1 MSDNLDNLDNHHNR
15 TEQPAQHAQHAE
27 RSKTLEANVPDTQ
40 ASNAPNANTSASMTL
55 SATQKKYLPYVLAV
69 ALFMQILD
77 ATILNTSLPQM
88 AQALGESPLKMQW
101 AVISYALTLAIFIP
115 ISGFLADKY
124 GTRRVFLSAIVI
136 FCMGSLLC
144 AASTTLDFLVASRV
158 VQGIGGAM
166 MTPVARLILVKS
178 YPRNQLLTVMNFA
191 VIPALIAP
199 LVGPLLGGYLVQY
212 ASWHWIFLMN
222 IPMGVFGFM
231 VAKKLVPA
239 IFEDTK
245 RLDWT
250 GFLLFAA
257 AACGLTLAVEFGSRV
272 GQGSIGVMLVM
283 AASALLAGYVWHA
296 RRQVAPLFPLSLFD
310 IRTFRIGIIGNLLTR
325 LGISAVPFLLP
336 LLLQVVFEYSPSQ
349 AGWLLAPIAV
359 GAIGVKPFVSKLIQR
374 YSYGTVLVYN
384 TSILGVLIILL
395 AQFNDAS
402 QWLWFIP
409 LLTIMG
415 ACNSLQ
421 FSAMNT
427 ITIGDLQGM
436 QTSSG
441 NSLMAVNQQLAISF
455 GIAFGAAMLTL
466 LRERFALTDLVAFQT
481 TYWLLGILT
490 LLSGLYFLRLKPEDG
505 RGLY

>member
-1 MSDNLDNLDNHHNR
+1 MRDSDV
-15 TEQPAQHAQHAE
+15 
-27 RSKTLEANVPDTQ
+27 SMVTLT
-40 ASNAPNANTSASMTL
+40 
-55 SATQKKYLPYVLAV
+55 ATQSKYLPYVLAV

-136 FCMGSLLC
+136 FCVGSLLC
-144 AASTTLDFLVASRV
+144 AASPTLDLLIGSRI

-178 YPRNQLLTVMNFA
+178 YPRNKLLTVMNFA

-199 LVGPLLGGYLVQY
+199 LVGPLLGGYIVQY
-212 ASWHWIFLMN
+212 ASWHWIFLIN
-222 IPMGVFGFM
+222 VPMGVAGF
-231 VAKKLVPA
+231 VLAKKLVPA
-239 IFEDTK
+239 LFEDTK

-257 AACGLTLAVEFGSRV
+257 AACGFMLAVEFGAQAGRSLY
-272 GQGSIGVMLVM
+272 GL
-283 AASALLAGYVWHA
+283 LLALAATLLIGAYIWHA
-296 RRQVAPLFPLSLFD
+296 KRRQAPLFPLSLFN
-310 IRTFRIGIIGNLLTR
+310 IRTFRIGITGNLFTR

-359 GAIGVKPFVSKLIQR
+359 GAIGVKPWVSKIIQR
-374 YSYGTVLVYN
+374 YSYRKVLVYN
-384 TSILGVLIILL
+384 TFLMGALIIVL
-395 AQFNDAS
+395 AQFNDPS
-402 QWLWFIP
+402 QWPWFIP
-409 LLTIMG
+409 VLTVMG
-415 ACNSLQ
+415 ACNSMQ

-427 ITIGDLQGM
+427 ITIGDLEGT

-455 GIAFGAAMLTL
+455 GIAFGAAVLNV
-466 LRERFALTDLVAFQT
+466 LRERLQIDMLTAFQT
-481 TYWLLGILT
+481 TYWILGILT
-490 LLSGLYFLRLKPEDG
+490 ILSGLYFLRLKPEDG

>member
-1 MSDNLDNLDNHHNR
+1 MV
-15 TEQPAQHAQHAE
+15 
-27 RSKTLEANVPDTQ
+27 TLT
-40 ASNAPNANTSASMTL
+40 
-55 SATQKKYLPYVLAV
+55 ATQHKYLPYVLAV

-77 ATILNTSLPQM
+77 ATILNTALPQM

-124 GTRRVFLSAIVI
+124 GTRRVFLAAIII
-136 FCMGSLLC
+136 FCIGSLLC
-144 AASTTLDFLVASRV
+144 AAAPSLDFLIGSRI

-199 LVGPLLGGYLVQY
+199 LVGPLLGGYIVQY
-212 ASWHWIFLMN
+212 ASWHWIFLIN
-222 IPMGVFGFM
+222 IPMGILGFVM
-231 VAKKLVPA
+231 GKKLVPA
-239 IFEDTK
+239 LFEETK

-257 AACGLTLAVEFGSRV
+257 AACGLTLAVEFGSKT
-272 GQGSIGVMLVM
+272 GSGFYGLLLFF
-283 AASALLAGYVWHA
+283 AAAILLGGYIWHA
-296 RRQVAPLFPLSLFD
+296 KRYDKPLFPLSLFS
-310 IRTFRIGIIGNLLTR
+310 IRTFRIGIIGNLFTR
-325 LGISAVPFLLP
+325 FGISAVPFLLP

-374 YSYGTVLVYN
+374 YSYRTVLVYN
-384 TSILGVLIILL
+384 TLLLGLLIILL

-402 QWLWFIP
+402 QWMWFIP
-409 LLTIMG
+409 VLTLMG
-415 ACNSLQ
+415 ACNSMQ

-427 ITIGDLQGM
+427 ITIGDLQG
-436 QTSSG
+436 QQISSG

-455 GIAFGAAMLTL
+455 GIASGAALLNL
-466 LRERFALTDLVAFQT
+466 LRERLQLDTLVAFQT
-481 TYWLLGILT
+481 TYWILGILT
-490 LLSGLYFLRLKPEDG
+490 ILSGLHFLRLKVEDG

>member
-1 MSDNLDNLDNHHNR
+1 MV
-15 TEQPAQHAQHAE
+15 
-27 RSKTLEANVPDTQ
+27 TLTPTQ
-40 ASNAPNANTSASMTL
+40 E
-55 SATQKKYLPYVLAV
+55 KYLPYVLAV

-124 GTRRVFLSAIVI
+124 GTRRVFLSAIII
-136 FCMGSLLC
+136 FCIGSLLC
-144 AASTTLDFLVASRV
+144 AASPTLDVLIGSRI

-178 YPRNQLLTVMNFA
+178 YPRNKLLTVMNFA
-191 VIPALIAP
+191 VIPALVAP
-199 LVGPLLGGYLVQY
+199 LVGPLLGGYIVQY
-212 ASWHWIFLMN
+212 ASWHWIFLIN
-222 IPMGVFGFM
+222 IPMGMVGF
-231 VAKKLVPA
+231 VLAKKLVPA
-239 IFEDTK
+239 LFEDTK
-245 RLDWT
+245 RLDWK

-257 AACGLTLAVEFGSRV
+257 AACGFTLAVEFGSQADRGLYGLLMALV
-272 GQGSIGVMLVM
+272 STLLIG
-283 AASALLAGYVWHA
+283 AYIWHA
-296 RRQVAPLFPLSLFD
+296 KRKESPIFPLSLFS
-310 IRTFRIGIIGNLLTR
+310 IRTFRIGITGNLFTR

-359 GAIGVKPFVSKLIQR
+359 GAIGIKPWVSKIIQR
-374 YSYGTVLVYN
+374 YSYRTVLVYN
-384 TSILGVLIILL
+384 TFLMGTLIIIL
-395 AQFNDAS
+395 AQFSDSS
-402 QWLWFIP
+402 QWPWFIP
-409 LLTIMG
+409 VLTLMG
-415 ACNSLQ
+415 ASNSMQ

-427 ITIGDLQGM
+427 ITIGDLQGA

-455 GIAFGAAMLTL
+455 GIAFGAAVLNL
-466 LRERFALTDLVAFQT
+466 LRERLELDILMAFQT
-481 TYWLLGILT
+481 TYWVLGILT
-490 LLSGLYFLRLKPEDG
+490 ILSGLYFLRLKFEDG

>member
-1 MSDNLDNLDNHHNR
+1 M
-15 TEQPAQHAQHAE
+15 
-27 RSKTLEANVPDTQ
+27 V
-40 ASNAPNANTSASMTL
+40 TL
-55 SATQKKYLPYVLAV
+55 SAAQNKYLPYVLAV

-115 ISGFLADKY
+115 VSGFLADKY
-124 GTRRVFLSAIVI
+124 GTRRVFLTAIII
-136 FCMGSLLC
+136 FCVGSLLC
-144 AASTTLDFLVASRV
+144 AASPTLNLLVGSRV
-158 VQGIGGAM
+158 IQGIGGAM

-199 LVGPLLGGYLVQY
+199 LVGPLLGGYIVQY
-212 ASWHWIFLMN
+212 ASWHWIFLIN
-222 IPMGVFGFM
+222 VPMGIFGFIM
-231 VAKKLVPA
+231 GKKLVPA
-239 IFEDTK
+239 LFEDTK

-257 AACGLTLAVEFGSRV
+257 AACGFTLAVEFGSQTGRAMYGLV
-272 GQGSIGVMLVM
+272 LAAVASVLIGT
-283 AASALLAGYVWHA
+283 YIWHA
-296 RRQVAPLFPLSLFD
+296 KGRAQPLFPLSLFS
-310 IRTFRIGIIGNLLTR
+310 IRTFRIGITGNLFTR

-359 GAIGVKPFVSKLIQR
+359 GAIGIKPFVSKIIQR
-374 YSYGTVLVYN
+374 YSYRKVLVIN
-384 TSILGVLIILL
+384 TLLLGILIIML
-395 AQFNDAS
+395 AQFSDAS

-409 LLTIMG
+409 LLTMMG
-415 ACNSLQ
+415 ACNSMQ

-427 ITIGDLQGM
+427 ITIGDLQGT

-455 GIAFGAAMLTL
+455 GIAFGAALLNL
-466 LRERFALTDLVAFQT
+466 LRERLQLDTLTAFQT
-481 TYWLLGILT
+481 TYWILGILT
-490 LLSGLYFLRLKPEDG
+490 ILSGLYFLYLKPEDG

>member
-1 MSDNLDNLDNHHNR
+1 MV
-15 TEQPAQHAQHAE
+15 
-27 RSKTLEANVPDTQ
+27 TLTPTQ
-40 ASNAPNANTSASMTL
+40 A
-55 SATQKKYLPYVLAV
+55 KYLPYVLAV

-124 GTRRVFLSAIVI
+124 GTRRVFLWAIII
-136 FCMGSLLC
+136 FCIGSLLC
-144 AASTTLDFLVASRV
+144 AVSPTLDFLIGSRI

-178 YPRNQLLTVMNFA
+178 YPRNKLLTVMNFA
-191 VIPALIAP
+191 VIPALVAP
-199 LVGPLLGGYLVQY
+199 LVGPLLGGYIVQY
-212 ASWHWIFLMN
+212 ASWHWIFLIN
-222 IPMGVFGFM
+222 IPMGMVGF
-231 VAKKLVPA
+231 VLAKKLVPA
-239 IFEDTK
+239 LFEDTK

-257 AACGLTLAVEFGSRV
+257 AACGFTLAVEFGSQTDR
-272 GQGSIGVMLVM
+272 GRYGLLMALISTLLIG
-283 AASALLAGYVWHA
+283 AYIWHA
-296 RRQVAPLFPLSLFD
+296 KRKKSPIFPLSLFS
-310 IRTFRIGIIGNLLTR
+310 IRTFRIGITGNLFTR

-359 GAIGVKPFVSKLIQR
+359 GAIGIKPWVSRIIQR
-374 YSYGTVLVYN
+374 YSYRTVLVYN
-384 TSILGVLIILL
+384 TFLMGTLIIIL
-395 AQFNDAS
+395 AQFNDSS
-402 QWLWFIP
+402 QWPWFIP
-409 LLTIMG
+409 VLTVMG
-415 ACNSLQ
+415 ASNSMQ

-427 ITIGDLQGM
+427 ITIGDLHGT

-455 GIAFGAAMLTL
+455 GIAFGAGVLNL
-466 LRERFALTDLVAFQT
+466 LREQLELDILMAFQT
-481 TYWLLGILT
+481 TYWILGILT
-490 LLSGLYFLRLKPEDG
+490 ILSGLCFLRLKYEDG

>member
-1 MSDNLDNLDNHHNR
+1 MRYGNGHMVTL
-15 TEQPAQHAQHAE
+15 TPTQH
-27 RSKTLEANVPDTQ
+27 
-40 ASNAPNANTSASMTL
+40 
-55 SATQKKYLPYVLAV
+55 KYLPYVLAV

-136 FCMGSLLC
+136 FCIGSLLC
-144 AASTTLDFLVASRV
+144 AASPTLDLLIGSRI

-199 LVGPLLGGYLVQY
+199 LVGPLLGGYIVQY
-212 ASWHWIFLMN
+212 ASWHWIFLIN
-222 IPMGVFGFM
+222 IPMGIVGLVM
-231 VAKKLVPA
+231 AKKLVPA
-239 IFEDTK
+239 LFEDTK

-250 GFLLFAA
+250 GFVLFAA
-257 AACGLTLAVEFGSRV
+257 AACGFTLAVEFGAQAGRALYGLLLVLVASV
-272 GQGSIGVMLVM
+272 LIG
-283 AASALLAGYVWHA
+283 AYVWHA
-296 RRQVAPLFPLSLFD
+296 KRRQAPIFPLSLFD
-310 IRTFRIGIIGNLLTR
+310 IRTFRIGITGNLFTR

-359 GAIGVKPFVSKLIQR
+359 GAIGVKPWVSKLIQR
-374 YSYGTVLVYN
+374 YSYRKVLVYN
-384 TSILGVLIILL
+384 TFLMGLLIIVL
-395 AQFNDAS
+395 AQFNDPS
-402 QWLWFIP
+402 QWPWFIP
-409 LLTIMG
+409 VLTVMG
-415 ACNSLQ
+415 ACNSMQ

-427 ITIGDLQGM
+427 ITIGDLQGT

-455 GIAFGAAMLTL
+455 GIAFGAAILNL
-466 LRERFALTDLVAFQT
+466 LRERLEVDILTAFQT
-481 TYWLLGILT
+481 TYWILGILT
-490 LLSGLYFLRLKPEDG
+490 ILSGLYFLRLKPEDG